1 MTATGVTAAR
11 AELHSRGRTSAE
23 SLPMRTECPPRDR
36 SRPSRPVR
44 GLARLAFALLALL
57 CMPLHATDVEQM
69 RLHSAPDHVRLVL
82 DLSGPVAWNHLV
94 LTGPD
99 RVVLDLDG
107 AAMAFDPSRLP
118 LDGTGIR
125 SVRTGRRG
133 GDDLRVVLDLERPLE
148 PRPFALE
155 PVPPYGHR
163 LVLDLYGAE
172 TRRARPERAPAPRR
186 DVVVAIDAGHGG
198 EDPGALGP
206 GGVREKDVV
215 LAIAQRLDELFDDTP
230 GFRGELVRAG
240 DYYVPLR
247 RRTELAREK
256 RADMF
261 VSIHADAFRTPQPRG
276 ASVYALSRRGAT
288 SEMARWLAESENQSD
303 LIGGV
308 GNLAD
313 RDPLLAEVLLDI
325 SMDGV
330 MRLSLDAGERVLESL
345 GESKRVHSRT
355 LHQAGFVVLKSPD
368 IPSIL
373 VETGFISNPQE
384 ARELASPRDQM
395 RIARAI
401 HAGVRDHL
409 EAAPPPGTL
418 LAWRAANPEA
428 ERRYA
433 VEKGDTLSG
442 IAQRFG
448 VRTARLRRAND
459 LAGDVIRVGQVLVI
473 PAS

>member
-1 MTATGVTAAR
+1 
-11 AELHSRGRTSAE
+11 
-23 SLPMRTECPPRDR
+23 MRHKVLPRDDGSPR
-36 SRPSRPVR
+36 RP
-44 GLARLAFALLALL
+44 GARRAGRALLLLLALL
-57 CMPLHATDVEQM
+57 GAGAGATDVEQM
-69 RLHSAPDHVRLVL
+69 RLHAAPDHVRLVL
-82 DLSGPVAWNHLV
+82 DLSGPVAWRHLV
-94 LTGPD
+94 LEDPD

-107 AAMAFDPSRLP
+107 AALAFDPGRVD

-125 SVRTGRRG
+125 AIRTGRRG
-133 GDDLRVVLDLERPLE
+133 GAGLRVVFDLERALE
-148 PRPFALE
+148 PRPFDLD

-163 LVLDLYGAE
+163 LVLDLFDPQG
-172 TRRARPERAPAPRR
+172 RRPAPVRAPEARR

-206 GGVREKDVV
+206 GGLREKDVV
-215 LAIAQRLDELFDDTP
+215 LAIAERVDALFDATP
-230 GFRGELVRAG
+230 GMRGELIRTG

-247 RRTELAREK
+247 RRTQLARER

-261 VSIHADAFRTPQPRG
+261 VSVHADAFRSPGPRG
-276 ASVYALSRRGAT
+276 ASVYALSRSGAT

-308 GNLAD
+308 GNLAE

-330 MRLSLDAGERVLESL
+330 MRLSLDAGERVLARL
-345 GESKRVHSRT
+345 GETKRVHSRE

-373 VETGFISNPQE
+373 VETGFISNPRE
-384 ARELASPRDQM
+384 ARELASPEHQARV
-395 RIARAI
+395 ARAI
-401 HAGVRDHL
+401 HEGVRAHL
-409 EAAPPPGTL
+409 EDQPPPGTL
-418 LAWRAANPEA
+418 LAWLAQHPEA
-428 ERRYA
+428 QRRYA

-448 VRTARLRRAND
+448 VRTARLKRAND
-459 LAGDVIRVGQVLVI
+459 LASDVIRVGQILVI

>member
-1 MTATGVTAAR
+1 M
-11 AELHSRGRTSAE
+11 
-23 SLPMRTECPPRDR
+23 
-36 SRPSRPVR
+36 
-44 GLARLAFALLALL
+44 LLALASAQ
-57 CMPLHATDVEQM
+57 LHATDVEQM

-82 DLSGPVAWNHLV
+82 DLSGPVSWSHLV
-94 LTGPD
+94 LSGPD
-99 RVVLDLDG
+99 RVVLDLD
-107 AAMAFDPSRLP
+107 AATMVFDPAGLS

-125 SVRTGRRG
+125 SIRSGRRG
-133 GDDLRVVLDLERPLE
+133 GDGLRVVLDLERPLE
-148 PRPFALE
+148 PRPFDLD

-172 TRRARPERAPAPRR
+172 ARRARPEREPAPRR

-215 LAIAQRLDELFDDTP
+215 MAIARRLDELFDDTP
-230 GFRGELVRAG
+230 GFRGELIRGG

-247 RRTELAREK
+247 RRTELARER

-261 VSIHADAFRTPQPRG
+261 VSIHADAFRSPQPRG

-288 SEMARWLAESENQSD
+288 SEMGRWLAESENQSD

-308 GNLAD
+308 GNLSG
-313 RDPLLAEVLLDI
+313 RDPVLAEVLLDI

-330 MRLSLDAGERVLESL
+330 MRLSLDAGRRVLDSL
-345 GESKRVHSRT
+345 GETKRVHSRK

-384 ARELASPRDQM
+384 ARELASPDHQQ

-401 HAGVRDHL
+401 HQGIRTHL
-409 EAAPPPGTL
+409 EEAPPPGTW
-418 LAWRAANPEA
+418 LAWRAQNPEA

-433 VEKGDTLSG
+433 VVKGDTLSG

-448 VRTARLRRAND
+448 VRTSRLRTVND